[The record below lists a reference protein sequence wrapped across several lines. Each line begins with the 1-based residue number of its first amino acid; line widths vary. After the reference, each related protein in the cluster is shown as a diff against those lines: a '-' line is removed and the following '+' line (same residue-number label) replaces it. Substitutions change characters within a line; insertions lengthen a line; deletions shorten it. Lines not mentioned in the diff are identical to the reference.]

1 MRVYCYSIVAQ
12 GEAKCKNFFS
22 LCENSCLHGAKY
34 APLQKNAAHIQGR
47 TDLPHQME
55 IACATSISIGS
66 RYLCIDNATLTS

>member
-1 MRVYCYSIVAQ
+1 MQELFFHYAKILACTAQ
-12 GEAKCKNFFS
+12 NMHLYK
-22 LCENSCLHGAKY
+22 
-34 APLQKNAAHIQGR
+34 KNAAHIQGR